1 MRPGNHQPGGSHCK
15 NGPLRRLGDG
25 FMPKYAYR
33 ALNKEGKQTFG
44 IIQAD
49 TQALAINDVRSL
61 GLFPTHVR
69 EATRADERKAL
80 RAGRGLNELYFGGV
94 KTKELCVM
102 TRQLSTLIDA
112 GLPLLRCI
120 NVLIAQ
126 LKPCKLRDILREISS
141 DIQSGST
148 FAEALAKHPKQFDRL
163 FVNMVRAGE
172 VGGLLETV
180 LQRLAIFMERR
191 EMLKRRVRSALIY
204 PIAVI
209 IIAMGIVAFL
219 LMKVV
224 PVFAEIFTEFGGEL
238 PGPTKLLIAAGDV
251 VIYKWWLMIVV
262 FCWTVIG
269 LKLMFKSK
277 QVKRVFDRVILKVPL
292 IGDLVTKVSVARFAR
307 TLGTLVTSGV
317 PILQALKITRETI
330 GNEVVQNAVDK
341 VHDSVQDGGTIAVP
355 LDESKV
361 FPAMVVNMIDVG
373 EETGA
378 LDSMLM
384 KVADIYDAEV
394 EAAVDGMLA
403 LMEPMIIVVLGGIIG
418 FIVVALYLPI
428 FTLGDQIS
436 GT

>member
-1 MRPGNHQPGGSHCK
+1 
-15 NGPLRRLGDG
+15 
-25 FMPKYAYR
+25 MPKFAYR
-33 ALNKEGKQTFG
+33 ALNKEGKQQFG

-69 EATRADERKAL
+69 EATRADEKKAL

-141 DIQSGST
+141 DIQSGAT

-191 EMLKRRVRSALIY
+191 QALKRRVRGALIY

-209 IIAMGIVAFL
+209 LIACGIVAFL
-219 LMKVV
+219 LVKVV
-224 PVFAEIFTEFGGEL
+224 PVFAEIFTEFGGDL
-238 PGPTKLLIAAGDV
+238 PAPTKLLIAAGDFMM
-251 VIYKWWLMIVV
+251 YKWWLLIVIL
-262 FCWTVIG
+262 CWTVIG
-269 LKLMFKSK
+269 LKLSFKSK

-394 EAAVDGMLA
+394 EAAVEAMLA
-403 LMEPMIIVVLGGIIG
+403 LMEPMIIIVLGGIIG